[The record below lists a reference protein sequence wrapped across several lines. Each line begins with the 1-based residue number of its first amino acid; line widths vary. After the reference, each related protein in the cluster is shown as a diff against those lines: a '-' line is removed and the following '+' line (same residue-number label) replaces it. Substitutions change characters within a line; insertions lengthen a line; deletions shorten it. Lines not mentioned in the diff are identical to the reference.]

1 MNNLKIVEEKVNENV
16 YYSKK
21 WNVKNGRK
29 KFAVIY
35 KKPDCYTVT
44 INGFL
49 WFKTS
54 LTDCIDHCNEF
65 AGNLFFNKVIF
76 CKLPTE
82 KVN

>member
-1 MNNLKIVEEKVNENV
+1 MNKLKIVEEKVNKNI

-35 KKPDCYTVT
+35 KKANSYSIT
-44 INGFL
+44 INGFQWSKQTL
-49 WFKTS
+49 IE
-54 LTDCIDHCNEF
+54 CIDHCNEF
-65 AGNLFFNKVIF
+65 AEGFFFNKVVF
-76 CKLPTE
+76 CKLPAE